1 MTRSRHDTLVFVVA
15 ALFLAAAALVA
26 SAEAEE
32 VDHQAQY
39 SECMNLVQTNPEK
52 AFSKAIAWRD
62 LGGGE
67 AAEHC
72 TATALIGLEIY
83 EHGAR
88 RLEVLAETIRAD
100 AAMKAGILS
109 QASQAWLLAG
119 DAARAAAAATTALN
133 LTPDDHALFVDRAQA
148 KAAREDYAGAVA
160 DLDRALSIDA
170 NSADAFAFRGSAKR
184 FLGAFGEA
192 RADIEHAL
200 TIEPRHLDAL
210 FERGILRRL
219 AGDTAGARIDWLLVL
234 DIDPQSVAA
243 EGARV
248 NLEKMDVAPD

>member
-1 MTRSRHDTLVFVVA
+1 MTRSLQGTFAFLTA
-15 ALFLAAAALVA
+15 AQLIAAAF
-26 SAEAEE
+26 SPPSTQAEE
-32 VDHQAQY
+32 VDHRTQY
-39 SECMNLVQTNPEK
+39 AECMDLVEKNPEK
-52 AFSKAIAWRD
+52 AFSTAIAWRD

-72 TATALIGLEIY
+72 TATALIALEIY

-119 DAARAAAAATTALN
+119 DAARAEATATTALN
-133 LTPDDHALFVDRAQA
+133 LTPGDHALFVDRAQA
-148 KAAREDYAGAVA
+148 KAAREDYVDAVA
-160 DLDRALSIDA
+160 DLDRAVSINA
-170 NSADAFAFRGSAKR
+170 TSADAFAFRGSAKR

-200 TIEPRHLDAL
+200 TIEPQHLDAL

-219 AGDTAGARIDWLLVL
+219 AGDTDGARTDWLSVL
-234 DIDPQSVAA
+234 DIDPQSAAA

-248 NLEKMDVAPD
+248 NLEKMDVAPE